1 MAELA
6 VPPCAPILM
15 GNVTT
20 KMKST
25 TDTVHARN
33 VKALESYFRRTSK
46 ATAQSIKEKG
56 WQWRGGPQRSM
67 SGTSLVLPR
76 LCTSTLP
83 SPAGSAALSGS
94 TSQGSL
100 EPHRLCNF
108 AASPLDGINTLLS
121 VLKLGPSD
129 TFFDL
134 GCGDGR
140 VVMAVAEK
148 FKCKAVGVDL
158 NPALI
163 KQARSRADAKLQSKP
178 DILGKISFVEDDIR
192 NAALENATAIYIY
205 MPCEALQTLF
215 STVLPSTRIED
226 GTLLFTEEHWV
237 RDRSALRH
245 CKWKTSYWKGGLH
258 VYEWRRAP
266 CHKVKSTV

>member
-1 MAELA
+1 MTELA
-6 VPPCAPILM
+6 VPPCAPIPM
-15 GNVTT
+15 GNVTA
-20 KMKST
+20 KIKST
-25 TDTVHARN
+25 TDSVHARN
-33 VKALESYFRRTSK
+33 AKALESYFQRCST
-46 ATAQSIKEKG
+46 ATARSIKEKG
-56 WQWRGGPQRSM
+56 WQFRSGPRRST
-67 SGTSLVLPR
+67 SVTSLVLPR

-83 SPAGSAALSGS
+83 SPASSAGLCSS

-108 AASPLDGINTLLS
+108 AASPLDGINALLS

-140 VVMAVAEK
+140 VVTAVAEK

-163 KQARSRADAKLQSKP
+163 KQARSRADTKLQSKP
-178 DILGKISFVEDDIR
+178 DILGNISFVEDDIR

-205 MPCEALQTLF
+205 MPLEALQTLF

-237 RDRSALRH
+237 RDRAALRH

-258 VYEWRRAP
+258 CYEWRRAP
-266 CHKVKSTV
+266 SPKVKSTV